1 VVEKRSNKC
10 ATFFLIGRA
19 NFFTYLKEML
29 RSFVRTVGVVF
40 ASAGDGKIVTWNI
53 PAANTRQTISVRRTT
68 RPSSLPRRH
77 VSAMSMIIGPESS
90 GSAMA
95 RDSSIAILQMPLL
108 PIARNSRASMRSR
121 CRQRGPK
128 YGFVPIQTDTF
139 KLPGATRAAANSIAI
154 TPDGEACETTPSP
167 SWYFGE
173 VTRERLDLALSS
185 TSSPARNAR
194 HRKLSHF
201 GFSCQPGSRASS
213 ATSRASIGRVLSGTG
228 SASSPFRF
236 LAARGKIYA
245 ALALFNRLIA
255 GPNGR
260 SASQ

>member
-10 ATFFLIGRA
+10 ATFFLGLIGRA
-19 NFFTYLKEML
+19 NFFTYLKEIL
-29 RSFVRTVGVVF
+29 RSFVPTVGVVF
-40 ASAGDGKIVTWNI
+40 APAGDGKIVTWNV

-95 RDSSIAILQMPLL
+95 RDSSIAILQMPLF
-108 PIARNSRASMRSR
+108 PIAPNSRASMRSR
-121 CRQRGPK
+121 CRRRGPK

-139 KLPGATRAAANSIAI
+139 KLLGATRAAAN
-154 TPDGEACETTPSP
+154 DGEACETTPSP
-167 SWYFGE
+167 SWYF
-173 VTRERLDLALSS
+173 DLALSS

-201 GFSCQPGSRASS
+201 GFNCQPGSRPA
-213 ATSRASIGRVLSGTG
+213 RL
-228 SASSPFRF
+228 P
-236 LAARGKIYA
+236 AAIPSDA
-245 ALALFNRLIA
+245 C
-255 GPNGR
+255 
-260 SASQ
+260 